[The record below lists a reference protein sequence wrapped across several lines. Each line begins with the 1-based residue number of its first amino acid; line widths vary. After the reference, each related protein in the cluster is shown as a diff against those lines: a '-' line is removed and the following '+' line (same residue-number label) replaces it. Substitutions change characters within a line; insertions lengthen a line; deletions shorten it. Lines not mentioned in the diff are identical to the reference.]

1 MGEVLL
7 DINIEIPQNWFYELS
22 YDEKPKKSELTSIVY
37 DFYKLEMLFNRK
49 YDAGII
55 YWKR

>member
-22 YDEKPKKSELTSIVY
+22 YDEKPK
-37 DFYKLEMLFNRK
+37 NQN
-49 YDAGII
+49 
-55 YWKR
+55 